1 MISSHM
7 FFCPECGAA
16 NSNDAS
22 ICFVCHE
29 PLIHPDEQDLPAHP
43 DSSLEVQASAQAY
56 QVQLISAALPVLSG
70 PLQPGAL
77 LKERYR
83 IIGQAGQG
91 GYGVVYKASDTRK
104 RNRLVAIKQI
114 DLSALTTRQII
125 EATDSF
131 NREVQMLSRL
141 RHKNLPRVY
150 EHFTDPHHWYVVM
163 DYIEGETLEDYLAR
177 KNEPLP
183 AREATRIGI
192 QLTKVLGY
200 LHSQHPPIIFR
211 DVKPANIMRTP
222 RGRLYLIDFGIA
234 RLFNPQ
240 KTRDTGPLGSP
251 GFAAPEQYGRAQSTV
266 QTDIY
271 GLGATLQALLQSPD
285 IADPSDQDQD
295 APVNETPG
303 ELANESQGTRQ
314 SIPAK
319 RAIPRRL
326 RKLLDQMLEYDAAKR
341 PKHMQEVQRRLE
353 LMPFNIPLFL
363 LTLLRGSFWG
373 LVIGSIPYSFIL
385 LLLLSSVVP
394 VLGTA
399 LAWCAFVLSAIS
411 FAVWPAVLGLQL
423 LTALALL
430 RSKRH
435 WLMGA
440 GILFMLAA
448 LFLAAAFGLIPW
460 LWNGFFPIERWIW
473 S

>member
-1 MISSHM
+1 M

-16 NSNDAS
+16 NSNDAG

-43 DSSLEVQASAQAY
+43 DSSVAVQASTQAY

-70 PLQPGAL
+70 PLQPGSM

-83 IIGQAGQG
+83 IIGQVGQG
-91 GYGVVYKASDTRK
+91 GYGVVYKASDIRK

-163 DYIEGETLEDYLAR
+163 DYIEGETLEDYLAK
-177 KNEPLP
+177 KNGHLSH
-183 AREATRIGI
+183 RETARIGI

-200 LHSQHPPIIFR
+200 LHRQHPPIIFR

-285 IADPSDQDQD
+285 TVDSSDQDQD

-303 ELANESQGTRQ
+303 ELANKLHGSRQ
-314 SIPAK
+314 STPAK

-363 LTLLRGSFWG
+363 LTLFRGLFWG
-373 LVIGSIPYSFIL
+373 LVIGSLPYSLVFLLIAFSFI
-385 LLLLSSVVP
+385 P
-394 VLGTA
+394 VLGGALTWFTLVMAA
-399 LAWCAFVLSAIS
+399 LAFQMWPPVLI
-411 FAVWPAVLGLQL
+411 LQL
-423 LTALALL
+423 LLAIFLL
-430 RSKRH
+430 VKPGYR
-435 WLMGA
+435 LMGA
-440 GILFMLAA
+440 GILCMLAA
-448 LFLAAAFGLIPW
+448 LFVAAALGLIPW
-460 LWNGFFPIERWIW
+460 LWNALGSFFPFSI
-473 S
+473 